1 MGWFIFGVVCGIAVY
16 IPVFYL
22 LRRNSDR
29 SGIQD
34 SIGHADTI
42 GNGLDE
48 LGESNQRAEA
58 GIEIIEQHN
67 KSAKAGIRTIKRI
80 LEAAKKRSDNKGS

>member
-1 MGWFIFGVVCGIAVY
+1 MGWFIALGIIA
-16 IPVFYL
+16 IIIFAIAF
-22 LRRNSDR
+22 LRGRSDR

-58 GIEIIEQHN
+58 GIEIIEKHN